1 MTNYDYVEFKSGL
14 VVEYDSNLTEEYVT
28 SLRGID
34 SEETF
39 NSHKSKWR
47 PIVEIE
53 SSYEDFLK
61 YKDNPDGL
69 LTCEKKHVNLFL
81 PILLLRSSLAAKR
94 FGVPSGTIIIQLL
107 NAQVLFIENDI
118 IKDKYE

>member
-1 MTNYDYVEFKSGL
+1 MTNYDYVDFKSGL
-14 VVEYDSNLTEEYVT
+14 VIEYDSNLTQEYVT

-39 NSHKSKWR
+39 NSHKNKWR
-47 PIVEIE
+47 PIIQIE
-53 SSYEDFLK
+53 SSYDDFLN

-81 PILLLRSSLAAKR
+81 PILLLKSSLLASR

-107 NAQVLFIENDI
+107 NSGVLIIEDDI
-118 IKDKYE
+118 IKDEA

>member
-1 MTNYDYVEFKSGL
+1 MTNYDYVDFKSGL
-14 VVEYDSNLTEEYVT
+14 VIEYDSNLTQEYVT
-28 SLRGID
+28 SLGGID

-39 NSHKSKWR
+39 NSHKNKWR
-47 PIVEIE
+47 PIIQIE
-53 SSYEDFLK
+53 SSYDDFLK

-81 PILLLRSSLAAKR
+81 PILLLKSSLLASR

-107 NAQVLFIENDI
+107 NSGVLTIKDDI
-118 IKDKYE
+118 IKDET